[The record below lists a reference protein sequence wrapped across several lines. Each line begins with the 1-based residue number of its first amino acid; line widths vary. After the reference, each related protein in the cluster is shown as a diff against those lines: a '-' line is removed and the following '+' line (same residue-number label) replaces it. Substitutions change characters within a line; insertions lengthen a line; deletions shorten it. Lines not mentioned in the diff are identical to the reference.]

1 MCLGCAAQMCPV
13 CIICCGMY
21 GWAQLPPSSAWYGT
35 QPPAPTCTSLTSYP
49 LPPLTPCLP
58 LTLPSHRA
66 RARMSQTD
74 PNVQPAEVVADQVA
88 AVINAS
94 ALGRTAPAGGVLG
107 IFGRVYQALFNA
119 LCPAA
124 GRRVAPA
131 AGGAA
136 AAAPVWQPR
145 PPPNWFLAG
154 GAARYYF
161 LLGLAQKL
169 LPGGWPTNPAM
180 AKRFGLDQL
189 LGA

>member
-1 MCLGCAAQMCPV
+1 
-13 CIICCGMY
+13 
-21 GWAQLPPSSAWYGT
+21 
-35 QPPAPTCTSLTSYP
+35 
-49 LPPLTPCLP
+49 
-58 LTLPSHRA
+58 
-66 RARMSQTD
+66 MSQTD

-94 ALGRTAPAGGVLG
+94 ALGRSAASGGLLG
-107 IFGRVYQALFNA
+107 ALSRAYQAVFQA

-124 GRRVAPA
+124 GRPVAPA
-131 AGGAA
+131 EGASGSTAA
-136 AAAPVWQPR
+136 AAASVEAPVWQPR

-161 LLGLAQKL
+161 LLGVAQKL

-189 LGA
+189 LSA

>member
-1 MCLGCAAQMCPV
+1 
-13 CIICCGMY
+13 
-21 GWAQLPPSSAWYGT
+21 
-35 QPPAPTCTSLTSYP
+35 
-49 LPPLTPCLP
+49 
-58 LTLPSHRA
+58 
-66 RARMSQTD
+66 MSQTD
-74 PNVQPAEVVADQVA
+74 PNVQPAELVADQVA

-94 ALGRTAPAGGVLG
+94 VLGRIAPAGGVLG
-107 IFGRVYQALFNA
+107 IFGRIYQALFSA

-124 GRRVAPA
+124 GLRVA
-131 AGGAA
+131 AGDAA

-180 AKRFGLDQL
+180 AKRFGLNQL